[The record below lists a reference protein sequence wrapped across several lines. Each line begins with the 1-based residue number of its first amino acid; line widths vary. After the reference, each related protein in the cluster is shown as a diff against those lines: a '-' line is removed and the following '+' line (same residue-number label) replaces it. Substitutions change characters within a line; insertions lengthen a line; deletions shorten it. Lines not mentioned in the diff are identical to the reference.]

1 MKRLCCQNNFVIDYA
16 KTLYKPEFPEKI
28 GEEIKVF
35 TSKKLPAFFE
45 YAKDKKPN
53 EDKKKSQIEERNKS
67 FVNKLYERI
76 PNKSINTRGMKLG
89 KLEYTKMMN
98 NVNIVCSKEVSSL
111 YDELNKKYR
120 YMVNMKDEYIDNLHY
135 VACSIRKEFSDLGYS
150 DEMITDMLVQYLYGN
165 EKRGKQLFW
174 FCYGQYV
181 VNNLEKNIKVRKTKY
196 IQCIDC
202 GEWIEVDIKDN
213 KTIRCDSCQLIEK
226 RRIDR
231 EYRRKKRMSM

>member
-1 MKRLCCQNNFVIDYA
+1 
-16 KTLYKPEFPEKI
+16 
-28 GEEIKVF
+28 
-35 TSKKLPAFFE
+35 
-45 YAKDKKPN
+45 
-53 EDKKKSQIEERNKS
+53 
-67 FVNKLYERI
+67 
-76 PNKSINTRGMKLG
+76 MKLG

-135 VACSIRKEFSDLGYS
+135 VACSIRKEFSGLGYS

-181 VNNLEKNIKVRKTKY
+181 VNNLEKNVKVRKTKY

-202 GEWIEVDIKDN
+202 GEWIEVDKDS
-213 KTIRCDSCQLIEK
+213 KLIRCPNCQKIER
-226 RRIDR
+226 RRIER
-231 EYRRKKRMSM
+231 EKKRKQRMSHQLT